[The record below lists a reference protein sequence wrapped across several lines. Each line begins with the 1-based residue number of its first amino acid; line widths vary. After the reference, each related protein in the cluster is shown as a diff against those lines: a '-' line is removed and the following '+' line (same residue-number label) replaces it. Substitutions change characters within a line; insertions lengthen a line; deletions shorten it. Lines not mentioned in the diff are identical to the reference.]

1 MTESRIRI
9 AVQKSGRLSKP
20 SLELLNRCGLKADT
34 YHRALL
40 CPCED
45 FPADLLFVRDDD
57 IPMYVNDGA
66 CDIGIVG
73 LNEAIEK
80 APRSENRVKILEHL
94 GFGYCRLALAVP
106 EKDVAKNFSI
116 KSLNGLKIAS
126 SYPVILKQ
134 FLEKNSIIAEVV
146 EMQGSVEI
154 APYMG
159 IADAICDLVSTGQ
172 TLKANK
178 LREVSTVL
186 KSQAVVIG
194 RSGEDDSGKLNII
207 SKLLNRMLGVKN
219 AANAKYIM
227 MNAPKSSLSKISALI
242 PGMEM
247 PTVVPLCGSS
257 EQVAIHAV
265 AQEPIFWETM
275 ERLKEMG
282 ASSIIVS
289 PIEKII
295 E

>member
-1 MTESRIRI
+1 MSESRIRI
-9 AVQKSGRLSKP
+9 AIQKSGRLSKP
-20 SLELLNRCGLKADT
+20 TLELLGRCGLKVDT

-45 FPADLLFVRDDD
+45 FPVDLLFVRDDD

-80 APRSENRVKILEHL
+80 APREENRVKILERL
-94 GFGYCRLALAVP
+94 GFGQCRLALAVP
-106 EKDVAKNFSI
+106 EGSLAPNFTLASM
-116 KSLNGLKIAS
+116 NGLKIAS

-134 FLEKNSIIAEVV
+134 FLEKNSIIAEVI

-154 APYMG
+154 APCMG

-172 TLKANK
+172 TLRANK
-178 LREVSTVL
+178 LQEVETVL
-186 KSQAVVIG
+186 KSEAVVIG
-194 RSGEDDSGKLNII
+194 RSGEDDQGKLKII

-219 AANAKYIM
+219 ASKSKYIM
-227 MNAPKSSLSKISALI
+227 MNAPKNAINQISALI

-247 PTVVPLCGSS
+247 PTVVPLCGSDT
-257 EQVAIHAV
+257 QVAIHAV
-265 AQEPIFWETM
+265 AQEPIFWETI
-275 ERLKEMG
+275 ERLKEIG

>member
-1 MTESRIRI
+1 MSESRIRI

-20 SLELLNRCGLKADT
+20 TLELLNRCGLKADT
-34 YHRALL
+34 YRRALL

-45 FPADLLFVRDDD
+45 FPVDLLFVRDDD

-80 APRSENRVKILEHL
+80 APREENRVKILEHL
-94 GFGYCRLALAVP
+94 GFGQCRLAIAIP
-106 EKDVAKNFSI
+106 EKDNSRDFSFT
-116 KSLNGLKIAS
+116 SLNGLKIAS
-126 SYPVILKQ
+126 SYPVVLKQ
-134 FLEKNSIIAEVV
+134 FLEKNSIIAEVI

-159 IADAICDLVSTGQ
+159 IADAICDLVSSGQ

-178 LREVSTVL
+178 LHEVGTVL

-194 RSGEDDSGKLNII
+194 RSGEDDRDKINII
-207 SKLLNRMLGVKN
+207 TKLLNRMLGVKN
-219 AANAKYIM
+219 ASTAKYIM
-227 MNAPKSSLSKISALI
+227 MNAPKSSLSKISELI

-247 PTVVPLCGSS
+247 PTVIPLCGSKD
-257 EQVAIHAV
+257 QVAVHAV
-265 AQEPIFWETM
+265 AQEPIFWETI

-295 E
+295 D